1 MLNISLLRHQLYA
14 AVLQPFRDA
23 IRLFSREQYFPLVS
37 NYLAY
42 YFSHVFGLFL
52 SLLVWL
58 LIPYLRGFISFELGL
73 LFFFW
78 PVQNTVKHN
87 TIQSLGHQPSSENNN
102 ITTPTRLKPQT
113 LSSQNSW
120 FMNIMSFCYKKVRL
134 LETT

>member
-23 IRLFSREQYFPLVS
+23 ISLFSREQYFPLVS

-102 ITTPTRLKPQT
+102 ITTPPRL
-113 LSSQNSW
+113 
-120 FMNIMSFCYKKVRL
+120 
-134 LETT
+134 